1 MTAPANGGPLRK
13 SSVAVIPAAVA
24 AAIGL
29 CALRAEIGATGK
41 RAAQRVPELIIAG
54 IGIVW
59 SLILAVGV
67 WIELSTVAGVVDN
80 LLRRNL
86 RCGHCRHE
94 SQSSEQRESRHG
106 CSPWNKSACRSNAP
120 RRCAV

>member
-1 MTAPANGGPLRK
+1 MTAPANGGPLGK
-13 SSVAVIPAAVA
+13 SSVAVMPAAVA

-29 CALRAEIGATGK
+29 CALRAGIGGTGK

-54 IGIVW
+54 VGIVW

-94 SQSSEQRESRHG
+94 AKAPSSANLDTG
-106 CSPWNKSACRSNAP
+106 VLWNKSACRSNTP
-120 RRCAV
+120 RPCA